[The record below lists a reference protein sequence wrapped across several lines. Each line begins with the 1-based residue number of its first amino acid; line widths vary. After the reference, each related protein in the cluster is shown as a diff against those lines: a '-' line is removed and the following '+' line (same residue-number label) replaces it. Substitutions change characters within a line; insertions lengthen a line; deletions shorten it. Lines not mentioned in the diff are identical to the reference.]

1 MDIRPVEEIISEI
14 RESYEREP
22 LGWKLLRGRD
32 NLGHTD
38 TYIMHKKALWQMKCE
53 FKSPFQPKGVGIRIQ
68 DKPSNEIEFLM
79 EHGSALPFGEIYP
92 QGDSLPI
99 LAMGIGRYSPKAASE
114 LKGLISSKQE
124 NLERNLTESLN
135 RLLHREGIYKEYL

>member
-14 RESYEREP
+14 RECYERDP
-22 LGWKLLRGRD
+22 LGWKMLRGKDRM
-32 NLGHTD
+32 GHTD

-53 FKSPFQPKGVGIRIQ
+53 FKSPIQPKGVGTRIEE
-68 DKPSNEIEFLM
+68 KPINEMEFLM
-79 EHGSALPFGEIYP
+79 EHGSALPFGEIYN
-92 QGDSLPI
+92 QEDRLPI
-99 LAMGIGRYSPKAASE
+99 LTMGIGRYSPRAANE

-124 NLERNLTESLN
+124 NLERDLSESLN